1 MGTLAAMTDRSGRAA
16 TIVLS
21 ALSEE
26 PTSTSDLYEKL
37 GYRKLMRAGL
47 IDYRAFRQ
55 VLARLEA
62 GGLVLMD
69 VADDESS
76 LWRLPSLPDD
86 GDAAAFN

>member
-1 MGTLAAMTDRSGRAA
+1 MTDRSEHAA
-16 TIVLS
+16 AIVLGV
-21 ALSEE
+21 LSEE
-26 PTSTSDLYEKL
+26 PASTSDLYDRV
-37 GYRKLMRAGL
+37 GYRNLMRAGL

-69 VADDESS
+69 VGEDEST

-86 GDAAAFN
+86 GDAA